1 MLQLCL
7 TSLRTERGLE
17 AFNLVYGDKYKY
29 SLSAWKKAVSLTAR
43 ETDLLDADNGA
54 GGNIGT
60 YPRERV
66 CCSVERYLSL
76 DTWETKRC
84 S

>member
-29 SLSAWKKAVSLTAR
+29 SLSAWKKAVSLTAK

-54 GGNIGT
+54 GGKTGSSSLCFRRGEVAVMCAF
-60 YPRERV
+60 YV
-66 CCSVERYLSL
+66 LSSP
-76 DTWETKRC
+76 TC
-84 S
+84 